1 MRVLVIGAGAVGSLL
16 GARLALAG
24 HAVTLVGRPAL
35 VEAVRGR
42 GLTLI
47 EPDGCRRAAEVAVV
61 GDIAAAF
68 AESAHKPG
76 FSEKPGLYPFYDLA
90 LVTVKAYDT
99 ATVIV
104 ELTAATRTPPP
115 LLTLQNGVGNEEAL
129 AAAVGADRVLAGALN
144 TPVSVPAP
152 GHVQV
157 HRPTYKIGLAPVAA
171 GAAVDAVAAALTG
184 AGFTVGCFA
193 DYRGLKWTK
202 LLMNILANASS
213 AILDWT
219 PAQVM
224 ADPVASRLEA
234 GAWQEALAVMAASAI
249 RPVALAGYPFPLLA
263 PLARRLPVAW
273 LARGLRGFVA
283 GGRGSKMP
291 SLHAALNAGKRSEVG
306 WLNGAVTRYGREAGV
321 ATPIN
326 ARLTD
331 ILTASTEGR
340 AVWDDYRG
348 RPERLEAGL

>member
-24 HAVTLVGRPAL
+24 HAVTLAGRPAL
-35 VEAVRGR
+35 VEAVAGR

-47 EPDGCRRAAEVAVV
+47 EPDGSRRVARVAALD
-61 GDIAAAF
+61 GIAAAL
-68 AESAHKPG
+68 AEGS
-76 FSEKPGLYPFYDLA
+76 YDIA

-99 ATVIV
+99 AAAIA
-104 ELTAATRTPPP
+104 ELTAATRTPP

-144 TPVSVPAP
+144 TPVSAPAP
-152 GHVQV
+152 GQVQV
-157 HRPTYKIGLAPVAA
+157 HRPTYKIGLAAMGAVAPVE
-171 GAAVDAVAAALTG
+171 AVAAALAG

-263 PLARRLPVAW
+263 PLARRLPIPW
-273 LARGLRGFVA
+273 LARGLRGFVS

-291 SLHAALNAGKRSEVG
+291 SLHAALSAGGRSEVG
-306 WLNGAVTRYGREAGV
+306 WLNGAVARYGRQAGV

-326 ARLTD
+326 ARLTE
-331 ILTASTEGR
+331 ILTALTEGR
-340 AVWDDYRG
+340 AAWDDTRG
-348 RPERLEAGL
+348 RPERLLRYT